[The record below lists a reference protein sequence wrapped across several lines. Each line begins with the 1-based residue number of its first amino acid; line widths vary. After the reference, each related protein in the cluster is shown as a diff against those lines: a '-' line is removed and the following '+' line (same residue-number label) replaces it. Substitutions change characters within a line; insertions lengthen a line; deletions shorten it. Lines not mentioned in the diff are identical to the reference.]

1 MVRRKAASRL
11 LAGTLLA
18 AMIPLPFGGT
28 VQAAESGGSFADV
41 VPGVWYAGAVSYV
54 YDNGLMSGIS
64 SSMFAPELS
73 MSRAMLAT
81 VLYRMAGSP
90 AVSGRDNFTDT
101 ENDTWYSDAVL
112 WAQQN
117 GYVTGYSSQT
127 FGTNDPVTREQVATI
142 LWRYA
147 GSPDASAGTPYADGD
162 EISSWAV
169 PAVDWAQAE
178 QVISGKPGNCF
189 DPSGQATRA
198 ETAVILTRYDQN
210 SQPEPAG

>member
-101 ENDTWYSDAVL
+101 ENDAWYSEAVL

-147 GSPDASAGTPYADGD
+147 GSFVALCRQPGRQRRYTLCRWGRDLVLGGSRSGLGPGGAG
-162 EISSWAV
+162 
-169 PAVDWAQAE
+169 
-178 QVISGKPGNCF
+178 
-189 DPSGQATRA
+189 
-198 ETAVILTRYDQN
+198 DQR
-210 SQPEPAG
+210 

>member
-1 MVRRKAASRL
+1 MLLSIALSKTEQSPTQKGKSMVRRKAASRL

-101 ENDTWYSDAVL
+101 ENDAWYSEAVL

-127 FGTNDPVTREQVATI
+127 FGTNDRSYMGI
-142 LWRYA
+142 
-147 GSPDASAGTPYADGD
+147 SPRSAPRIT
-162 EISSWAV
+162 
-169 PAVDWAQAE
+169 
-178 QVISGKPGNCF
+178 
-189 DPSGQATRA
+189 T
-198 ETAVILTRYDQN
+198 
-210 SQPEPAG
+210 

>member
-1 MVRRKAASRL
+1 
-11 LAGTLLA
+11 
-18 AMIPLPFGGT
+18 
-28 VQAAESGGSFADV
+28 ESGGSFADV

-101 ENDTWYSDAVL
+101 ENDAWYSEAVL

-147 GSPDASAGTPYADGD
+147 GSP
-162 EISSWAV
+162 
-169 PAVDWAQAE
+169 
-178 QVISGKPGNCF
+178 
-189 DPSGQATRA
+189 
-198 ETAVILTRYDQN
+198 
-210 SQPEPAG
+210 